1 MSLNELI
8 VADMKSAM
16 KAKETDRLSAIRL
29 LIAAIKQKE
38 VDERIVA
45 DDAQIVGIVDRLIK
59 QRKDSIAQFEQA
71 GRTDLVQKERAE
83 LEVLSVYLPQQA
95 SADEVAAEIDAAIAA
110 VGAKGPS
117 DMGKVMGL
125 LKGKL
130 AGRADLTAV
139 SAQVKGRL
147 ASS

>member
-1 MSLNELI
+1 MSLNARI

-95 SADEVAAEIDAAIAA
+95 GADEVAAEIDAAIAA
-110 VGAKGPS
+110 AGAQGPS
-117 DMGKVMGL
+117 DMGKAMGL

>member
-1 MSLNELI
+1 MSLNARI

-29 LIAAIKQKE
+29 LIAAVKQKE

-95 SADEVAAEIDAAIAA
+95 GADEVAAEIDAAIAA

>member
-1 MSLNELI
+1 MSLNARI

-71 GRTDLVQKERAE
+71 GRTGLVQKERAE

>member
-1 MSLNELI
+1 MSLNERI

>member
-1 MSLNELI
+1 M
-8 VADMKSAM
+8 
-16 KAKETDRLSAIRL
+16 
-29 LIAAIKQKE
+29 
-38 VDERIVA
+38 
-45 DDAQIVGIVDRLIK
+45 
-59 QRKDSIAQFEQA
+59 
-71 GRTDLVQKERAE
+71 
-83 LEVLSVYLPQQA
+83 
-95 SADEVAAEIDAAIAA
+95 AAEIDAAIAA

>member
-1 MSLNELI
+1 MSLNERI

-16 KAKETDRLSAIRL
+16 KARQTDRLSAIRL

-45 DDAQIVGIVDRLIK
+45 SDAQIVGIVDRLIK

-95 SADEVAAEIDAAIAA
+95 GADEVAAEIDAAIAA
-110 VGAKGPS
+110 VGAKGPA
-117 DMGKVMGL
+117 DMGKVMGV

-139 SAQVKGRL
+139 SAQAKGRL